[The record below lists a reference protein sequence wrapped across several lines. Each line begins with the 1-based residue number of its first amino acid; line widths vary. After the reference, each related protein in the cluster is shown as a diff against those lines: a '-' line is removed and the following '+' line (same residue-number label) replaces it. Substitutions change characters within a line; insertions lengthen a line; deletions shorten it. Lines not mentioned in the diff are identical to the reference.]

1 MDQAQIFG
9 IVRTLLSA
17 VGGYLVGKGI
27 LDDATAV
34 ALSGALATVVAGIW
48 SILSKKKQVGG

>member
-1 MDQAQIFG
+1 MDQSQVFG

-17 VGGYLVGKGI
+17 VGGYLVGKGV

-48 SILSKKKQVGG
+48 SVWSKKRVSA